1 MDQPSRIL
9 AASRGLRGPAI
20 CGHDRE
26 AAFDCEGEVDAIIS
40 RAVDK
45 PCEAE
50 GLGVRQHALFGT

>member
-26 AAFDCEGEVDAIIS
+26 AAFDGEVDTIIS

-45 PCEAE
+45 SCEAE
-50 GLGVRQHALFGT
+50 GLGVWQHALLGI